1 MSLKRSS
8 FKRPQ
13 IERKRS
19 VPEAI
24 PMHLRRNAVFARC
37 DVPAAPPVE
46 KFEYVRSRKLLN
58 AIKTLPCQHCG
69 APAPSDPAHSNQAA
83 HGKGK
88 SIKASDVYVAALCRA
103 CHQEIDQGRRL
114 SYAERVEL
122 WSNAWRKTVAAL
134 LREGRW
140 PLEIPIPDTRRMN

>member
-1 MSLKRSS
+1 MKRSG

-46 KFEYVRSRKLLN
+46 KFEYVRSRKLLD

-69 APAPSDPAHSNQAA
+69 APAPSDPAHSNQQC

-88 SIKASDVYVAALCRA
+88 SIKASDVFTAALCRE
-103 CHQEIDQGRRL
+103 CHRETDQGHRL
-114 SYAERVEL
+114 TYAERIEL
-122 WSNAWRKTVAAL
+122 WSSAWRKTVAAL
-134 LREGRW
+134 LREGLW
-140 PLEIPIPDTRRMN
+140 PMEIPIPDTRIMN